1 LKGGLNAPAAVF
13 IYASQLPLNNGPI
26 SS

>member
-13 IYASQLPLNNGPI
+13 IYASQLSLNNGPI